1 MRWANRVFNRLLK
14 VLRYTGAMRSMCN
27 RLPTTIRAARQGFSL
42 VELSVV
48 VAIISVVAVLGL
60 ETTATFMG
68 RTAYQTTAEKLRDID
83 TAIVQYRRIY
93 GRLPCPATRTLARG
107 HVCFGKESRGGGAN
121 QCQNYT
127 NACYAADKN
136 MHSGQLLYGDVPVR
150 DLGLPISHISDAY
163 GNKLTY
169 IVTTR
174 LTVAGTAANQYSHK
188 DSVDAITV
196 RSGKLAGTC
205 NGTTNCQ
212 NRGTAAYFVFSSGA
226 DKRGAATMNGTLAAA
241 CYAAQP
247 VAKIDGVNCR
257 LGLAPNFT
265 NGGPSFTLTPDIFY
279 DSRYNGGTTPAN
291 FFDDV
296 VRWRAKNAM

>member
-1 MRWANRVFNRLLK
+1 MRFISSCRRPSI
-14 VLRYTGAMRSMCN
+14 RSD
-27 RLPTTIRAARQGFSL
+27 RQGFSL
-42 VELSVV
+42 VELSIV

-68 RTAYQTTAEKLRDID
+68 RTAYQTTAGKLHDID
-83 TAIVQYRRIY
+83 RAIQQYRRLY
-93 GRLPCPATRTLARG
+93 GRLPCPATRTLARS
-107 HVCFGKESRGGGAN
+107 HVCFGKESRGGAAN
-121 QCQNYT
+121 QCLNYS
-127 NACYAADKN
+127 NACFATDKN

-174 LTVAGTAANQYSHK
+174 LTVAGTGANQYDHK
-188 DSVDAITV
+188 DSIDAITV
-196 RSGKLAGTC
+196 RSGKLASTC

-257 LGLAPNFT
+257 LGLNPNFT
-265 NGGPSFTLTPDIFY
+265 NGGPNFTLTPDIFY

-296 VRWRAKNAM
+296 VKWRAKNAM